1 MSIGVRAI
9 PVPLLIWICLHFFSS
24 IAAADGQCR
33 EPAGRLVSVQGQVQV
48 QSSGQQTWVAVRID
62 DSLCPGDGGRAAVA
76 LANESILRID
86 QNGTLSIGSTT
97 TGKSSLLKLM
107 QGVLHIF
114 SHRPN
119 ALKIETPYVSG
130 AVEGTEFLVR
140 AEPEKTVI
148 IVFEGKVSAVNGQG
162 RLEVASGQAIVAERG
177 MAPQYITVV
186 RPRDAVHWMLYE
198 AYALQAIIEV
208 VQNNP
213 EQALRLASKAVAL
226 NPRSPAAALAMSYAR
241 QAVFDIP
248 GALAI
253 LDQAD
258 ESNP

>member
-33 EPAGRLVSVQGQVQV
+33 EPSVRLVSVQGQVQV

-186 RPRDAVHWMLYE
+186 RPRDAVHWTLS
-198 AYALQAIIEV
+198 LIPP
-208 VQNNP
+208 NP
-213 EQALRLASKAVAL
+213 LPVSDWDWR
-226 NPRSPAAALAMSYAR
+226 
-241 QAVFDIP
+241 
-248 GALAI
+248 
-253 LDQAD
+253 
-258 ESNP
+258 

>member
-1 MSIGVRAI
+1 
-9 PVPLLIWICLHFFSS
+9 
-24 IAAADGQCR
+24 
-33 EPAGRLVSVQGQVQV
+33 
-48 QSSGQQTWVAVRID
+48 
-62 DSLCPGDGGRAAVA
+62 VA